1 MADIEIGSGRFY
13 RIPITNAD
21 TRNLARIKTPLK
33 QTRTKKPRSAERRN
47 SRGRR
52 MVDTN
57 SWFENQPVLNT
68 GEACKYLRISR
79 PTFLKLIEEG
89 NIRAQKIGRGWKVL
103 RSELDRFLTN
113 G

>member
-1 MADIEIGSGRFY
+1 MARKKSVAK
-13 RIPITNAD
+13 IT
-21 TRNLARIKTPLK
+21 KTK
-33 QTRTKKPRSAERRN
+33 VTANSERRN

-52 MVDTN
+52 HVDSK

-68 GEACKYLRISR
+68 TEACKYLRISR

-89 NIRAQKIGRGWKVL
+89 KIRAQKIGRGWKVL
-103 RSELDRFLTN
+103 RSELDRFLTS

>member
-1 MADIEIGSGRFY
+1 MPSKKTTTQKRK
-13 RIPITNAD
+13 
-21 TRNLARIKTPLK
+21 IKK
-33 QTRTKKPRSAERRN
+33 SAKSERRT

-52 MVDTN
+52 HVDAN
-57 SWFENQPVLNT
+57 SWFENQAVLNT

-89 NIRAQKIGRGWKVL
+89 KIRAQKIGRGWKVL
-103 RSELDRFLTN
+103 RSELDRFLTS